1 MEGGR
6 GGARGSFAAA
16 VPPCCLRLLGPLGS
30 PPGPPG
36 VLQRRCRVVW
46 AGWGGRRQGAA
57 AVRKAAAVVQ
67 APERGLRV

>member
-36 VLQRRCRVVW
+36 VLQGRGSGPGPAGEGAGRVHGR
-46 AGWGGRRQGAA
+46 ARRQNG
-57 AVRKAAAVVQ
+57 RSR
-67 APERGLRV
+67 PS